1 MDIQWLGH
9 SAFRLVAEG
18 RTVLIDPYFT
28 GNPAC
33 PPDVEKGLGKID
45 HILVTHGHGDHLGD
59 TLRLAKAHDAPVVC
73 IYEIA
78 QWLGGQGYENCVP
91 MNIGGTV
98 TAGPLSFTMVN
109 AVHSAGFVDAD
120 GRMVYMGICAGFVV
134 KAGLWSVYHT
144 GDTDVFSDM
153 ALIQRLHQPNV
164 GLIPIGGHFT
174 MDARAAALAC
184 NEFLDLEVIVPM
196 HYKTFPVLA
205 SGADEFKKLVKR
217 GRVEALNPGGTLTL

>member
-78 QWLGGQGYENCVP
+78 QWLGAQGYENCVP

-120 GRMVYMGICAGFVV
+120 GRMIYMGICAGFVV
-134 KAGLWSVYHT
+134 KAGRWSVYHT

-205 SGADEFKKLVKR
+205 SGADDFKKLVKR

>member
-1 MDIQWLGH
+1 MEIQWLGH
-9 SAFRLVAEG
+9 SAFRLGAAG

-28 GNPAC
+28 GNPAF
-33 PPDVEKGLGKID
+33 PSDAEKGLGRID
-45 HILVTHGHGDHLGD
+45 TILVTHGHGDHLGD
-59 TLRLAKAHDAPVVC
+59 TARIAKATGAQVVC

-78 QWLGGQGYENCVP
+78 QWLGGQGCGNCVP

-98 TAGPLSFTMVN
+98 TAGDLSFTMVT
-109 AVHSAGFVDAD
+109 ALHSAGHVDAD
-120 GRMVYMGICAGFVV
+120 GRMLYMGVCAGFVI
-134 KAGLWSVYHT
+134 KAGRWSVYHT

-164 GLIPIGGHFT
+164 GLVPIGGHFT
-174 MDARAAALAC
+174 MDARGAALAC

-205 SGADEFKKLVKR
+205 GGADEFKRLVRR
-217 GRVEALNPGGTLTL
+217 GRVEVLEPGGTLTL

>member
-1 MDIQWLGH
+1 VEIQWLGH
-9 SAFRLVAEG
+9 SAFRLGAEG
-18 RTVLIDPYFT
+18 RTMLIDPFFT
-28 GNPAC
+28 GNPAF
-33 PPDVEKGLGKID
+33 PSEAEKGLGRID

-59 TLRLAKAHDAPVVC
+59 TLRLAKAHNAQVVC

-78 QWLGGQGYENCVP
+78 QWLGGQGYENVVP

-98 TAGPLSFTMVN
+98 TAGPLAFTMVN
-109 AVHSAGFVDAD
+109 ALHSAGFVDAD

-134 KAGLWSVYHT
+134 KAGRWSVYHT

-153 ALIQRLHQPNV
+153 ALIQRLHRPNV
-164 GLIPIGGHFT
+164 GLVPIGGHFT
-174 MDARAAALAC
+174 MDARGAALAC

-205 SGADEFKKLVKR
+205 DKADEFKKLVKR
-217 GRVEALNPGGTLTL
+217 GRVAALNPGETLTL